1 MMGEREAL
9 TDGRALGQAL
19 DSIEHRAG
27 VALRRARLRDGFRK
41 GARLG
46 ASFALVVPGI
56 GVVLALL
63 SHFEGFGAPGLLPM
77 VVATVLVFALTVL
90 LVGLAAGLQRASRKG
105 LLGLVDDRLGLAD
118 RLVAADEFRAL
129 PLRGPFHEA
138 AMRDATGVADQ
149 ASRASLDFSK
159 DTEPLKP
166 HIVRAVPIAGALLA
180 AAVLLRGAPTEGAS
194 YRRQS
199 DAFSRV
205 ARAEP
210 AADDLTPESP
220 LAATI
225 APVMAQPAPPKAPA
239 GQTSGSAPE
248 PTDLDSQEKPSAGK
262 ASPGKGGTAKG
273 ASGASQAR
281 GAPTGQTPEAKEPSK
296 PKKTEAKRREAK
308 PVDAPQPEKKTE
320 EEDSGSTAGK
330 GSSKGSNKN
339 PVTSS
344 WKSRDQVSSD
354 DNAEVEDDSE
364 SEDEDEEQEN
374 RGGVQPSM
382 RDRRPP
388 ASRDLQ
394 ISFGN
399 RANPDAN
406 GRGGP
411 SQPKK
416 SRGVASLVL
425 GVPIPDRVKGR
436 PGAGRTKI
444 TQERVEPEAE
454 DAPAPAIEE
463 RGARGGPS
471 GGPPPLDLDPLTRA
485 IVRTY
490 FQRAKAPARPPQ

>member
-1 MMGEREAL
+1 MSDDREL
-9 TDGRALGQAL
+9 GRSLDGIEAKAGQ
-19 DSIEHRAG
+19 
-27 VALRRARLRDGFRK
+27 ALRRARLRDGVRQ
-41 GARLG
+41 GARIG
-46 ASFALVVPGI
+46 ATIALVVPSI

-63 SHFEGFGAPGLLPM
+63 SHFEGFGAPALLPL
-77 VVATVLVFALTVL
+77 VVATAVVFLLTVG
-90 LVGLAAGLQRASRKG
+90 LVALAAGLQRVSRRG
-105 LLGLVDDRLGLAD
+105 LLGLVDDRLELAD

-129 PLRGPFHEA
+129 PERGPFHEA
-138 AMRDATGVADQ
+138 ALRDASSAVE
-149 ASRASLDFSK
+149 RARSAALDFAK
-159 DTEPLKP
+159 DTEPVRP
-166 HIVRAVPIAGALLA
+166 HLLRALPIAAGLLVL
-180 AAVLLRGAPTEGAS
+180 AVVLRGTPGEDDP
-194 YRRQS
+194 YFRRGDPEQ
-199 DAFSRV
+199 V
-205 ARAEP
+205 LARAE
-210 AADDLTPESP
+210 AAGDALDVESP
-220 LAATI
+220 LQAAI
-225 APVMAQPAPPKAPA
+225 AQPEAQPETPREPA
-239 GQTSGSAPE
+239 GATAGSAPE
-248 PTDLDSQEKPSAGK
+248 PTDLDSQEKPSSGK

-296 PKKTEAKRREAK
+296 PKKTETKRREAK
-308 PVDAPQPEKKTE
+308 AVDVPQPEKKTE

-354 DNAEVEDDSE
+354 DNAEVEDDSD

-399 RANPDAN
+399 RPNPDAN

-454 DAPAPAIEE
+454 EAPAPQPELRA
-463 RGARGGPS
+463 ARRGPS
-471 GGPPPLDLDPLTRA
+471 GGPPPLDLDPITRA
-485 IVRTY
+485 IVRAY
-490 FQRAKAPARPPQ
+490 FRRVSAPPSSPPPQ

>member
-1 MMGEREAL
+1 MGERETM
-9 TDGRALGQAL
+9 TDVRALGQAL
-19 DSIEHRAG
+19 DSIEQRAG
-27 VALRRARLRDGFRK
+27 TALRRGRLRDGLRK

-46 ASFALVVPGI
+46 ASLALVVPGI

-63 SHFEGFGAPGLLPM
+63 SHFEGFGALGLLPM

-90 LVGLAAGLQRASRKG
+90 LVGLAAGLQRASRSG

-129 PLRGPFHEA
+129 PVRGPFHEA
-138 AMRDATGVADQ
+138 AMADAVGVTEQ
-149 ASRASLDFSK
+149 ASQAALNFSK
-159 DTEPLKP
+159 DSEPVLP
-166 HIVRAVPIAGALLA
+166 HVLRAVPIAGLLLA
-180 AAVLLRGAPTEGAS
+180 AAVLLRGTPMEGAS
-194 YRRQS
+194 YRRPAGDLGQM
-199 DAFSRV
+199 

-210 AADDLTPESP
+210 GGDDLESESP
-220 LAATI
+220 DHATI
-225 APVMAQPAPPKAPA
+225 ASPMAQPTPPKAPA

-296 PKKTEAKRREAK
+296 PKKTETKRREAK

-354 DNAEVEDDSE
+354 DNAEVEDDSD

-399 RANPDAN
+399 RPNPDAN

-454 DAPAPAIEE
+454 DAPAPPVEE
-463 RGARGGPS
+463 RSARGGPS
-471 GGPPPLDLDPLTRA
+471 GSPPPLDLDPLTRA
-485 IVRTY
+485 IVRAY
-490 FQRAKAPARPPQ
+490 FQRAKAPAQPPQ